1 MTCNDLHP
9 YFDDELDVAHAAEFE
24 LHLSQCAEC
33 SAALERMRAV
43 RRAVRQHA
51 PYYRKS
57 VARRSTPVWVG
68 LAAAAAVIT
77 AVLLLRSGTGS
88 PLQDEVLS
96 AHLRSLQANHLI
108 DVASS
113 DRHTVK
119 PWFTGKLDFAPDVV
133 QPAGFNLLGGR
144 LDYLEGRPVAA
155 LVYQRGKH
163 TINVFTWPGGSGHGP
178 QAESRQGFHIL
189 HWNRAGM
196 HWWAISDAGSQDLRE
211 LEHAIDL
218 APTGA
223 G

>member
-33 SAALERMRAV
+33 AAALQRMRAV

-51 PYYRKS
+51 PYYRKP
-57 VARRSTPVWVG
+57 VTRRRTPVWIGV
-68 LAAAAAVIT
+68 AAAAACVV
-77 AVLLLRSGTGS
+77 AALVLRPSSGS
-88 PLQDEVLS
+88 PLADEVVS

-133 QPAGFNLLGGR
+133 QPAHFELLGGR

-155 LVYQRGKH
+155 LVYQRRKH
-163 TINVFTWPGGSGHGP
+163 TINVFTWPGGSEHGP
-178 QAESRQGFHIL
+178 SAESRQGFHIL

-196 HWWAISDAGSQDLRE
+196 HWWAVSDTSAEDLKELAGEISAQR
-211 LEHAIDL
+211 
-218 APTGA
+218 
-223 G
+223 